1 MKMVCKVCG
10 SEEMQVM
17 AWVDINSKKL
27 TEIPDKT
34 QTWCDDCCNHTK
46 PIDKQKYHNN
56 KK

>member
-1 MKMVCKVCG
+1 MKMVCIDCG
-10 SEEMQVM
+10 SDEVQIM
-17 AWVDINSKKL
+17 AWVDVNSKKL

-46 PIDKQKYHNN
+46 TIEKTRYEN

>member
-1 MKMVCKVCG
+1 MKMVCKICG
-10 SEEMQVM
+10 SEEMQIM

-27 TEIPDKT
+27 TEIPAKT

-46 PIDKQKYHNN
+46 PVDKQRYENN